1 MPPGKLTSNNNSTS
15 PIVLESPKNIPDPI
29 ENIVSS
35 NVPIF
40 ERKTIN
46 CNSRSEIE
54 QSKNNGECLLITELA
69 SLKEEELNENDNEP
83 THTSSFTES
92 HTIDFDFSPPPSFAH
107 FVRID
112 GGLNN
117 QHVNPI
123 NSHFLQTG
131 LELHENTAML
141 HVSSFS
147 SVLIVWRNKSLMDH
161 PIHLHGYKMEI
172 LDIYRPKRE
181 LHCSRSSCELPI
193 FYDSEEKLQE
203 LDARIRHGILK
214 DTFILPAG
222 GAVVTRIH
230 TFEPAVW
237 FAHCHLETHRE
248 DGMALIMNVGNY
260 TAPEDSSWLP
270 EDFPSCDHP
279 FLKGAHKEPACTCF
293 QNKDAVLAIGLTE
306 DYRCSRDYLCSHID
320 SEVSQLASYKPSGV

>member
-15 PIVLESPKNIPDPI
+15 PIAFGSPTNIPDPI
-29 ENIVSS
+29 EDIISSDVS
-35 NVPIF
+35 IF
-40 ERKTIN
+40 ERRTAN
-46 CNSRSEIE
+46 CNSWSEIE
-54 QSKNNGECLLITELA
+54 QSKNSGECLPITELA
-69 SLKEEELNENDNEP
+69 SLKEEELNDNEP

-92 HTIDFDFSPPPSFAH
+92 HTVDFEFSPPPSHAH

-112 GGLNN
+112 GGLYN

-147 SVLIVWRNKSLMDH
+147 SALIVWRTKSLMDH

-181 LHCSRSSCELPI
+181 LHCSRASCELPT

-203 LDARIRHGILK
+203 LDGRFRHGVLK

-248 DGMALIMNVGNY
+248 DGMALILNVGNY

-270 EDFPSCDHP
+270 DDFPSCDHP
-279 FLKGAHKEPACTCF
+279 FLEGLHDEPSCTCY
-293 QNKDAVLAIGLTE
+293 QNEDAVLDLGLTD
-306 DYRCSRDYLCSHID
+306 DYRCSREYLCSHVN
-320 SEVSQLASYKPSGV
+320 SEVSHLFSYKPSGV